1 MSATTAHIL
10 AEASTLP
17 LGELRHLITHLS
29 ELHENKVSQTLS
41 SEQERVLLQEIN
53 NAVPVSLLQRWQ
65 KLLDKQ
71 QYQSLSAAET
81 QELQELANTVGEC
94 EDRRLNL
101 LDKLATLRGVSILQ
115 LVEMFALRPRDQEIS

>member
-10 AEASTLP
+10 AEADTLP
-17 LGELRHLITHLS
+17 LGELKHLITHLS

-53 NAVPVSLLQRWQ
+53 NAVPVSLRQRWQ
-65 KLLDKQ
+65 ELMTKQ
-71 QYQSLSAAET
+71 QYQPLSEAET
-81 QELQELANTVGEC
+81 QELQELAETVGEC

-101 LDKLATLRGVSILQ
+101 LDERATLRGVPILQ
-115 LVEMFALRPRDQEIS
+115 LVEILGLRPRDQEIP